1 MITIKLHIQ
10 TTEENKER
18 ILKYQKQY
26 SNLLHVYYNRY
37 KEGLSQTQCKH
48 LELNNI
54 ELLDSWFK
62 QSCIFEAMSL
72 VKKHKDKKLWLHSG
86 DLGYMD
92 SDGFVYFKSRLKRM
106 IVSSGYN
113 IYPGQIEEI
122 ISSHPYVK
130 TCEVVGVPHP
140 YKKEVIKA
148 YIVLKDNIELTSE
161 VKRSI
166 KSYCEKNIASYSL
179 PYAYGYR
186 KELPKTLVGKVAY
199 RKLLNDEEE

>member
-72 VKKHKDKKLWLHSG
+72 VKK
-86 DLGYMD
+86 
-92 SDGFVYFKSRLKRM
+92 
-106 IVSSGYN
+106 
-113 IYPGQIEEI
+113 
-122 ISSHPYVK
+122 
-130 TCEVVGVPHP
+130 T
-140 YKKEVIKA
+140 
-148 YIVLKDNIELTSE
+148 
-161 VKRSI
+161 
-166 KSYCEKNIASYSL
+166 
-179 PYAYGYR
+179 
-186 KELPKTLVGKVAY
+186 
-199 RKLLNDEEE
+199 